1 MSRNFRTAHIYKFA
15 LYFVYLVALSSAS
28 AAAEI
33 AEQPTWGLG
42 DSWTYS
48 RTLYATAASRSTER
62 SEYTM
67 VVSAKKQDFYTLSYS
82 SLDSNGKS
90 TEAPTYWSTATNFI
104 NWRGDGGKRQE
115 YAWYRWPL
123 EQGQTWEYLWLQP
136 GMGETAW
143 KAKVRGWETITVPAG
158 TFRAIRID
166 LENSC
171 YYQGVDG
178 GVCRQ
183 EDIVWYSPMVRAKV
197 RLERRTFSR
206 AYQGSNTVEELIS
219 YSVR

>member
-1 MSRNFRTAHIYKFA
+1 MIRRLRNARFSNFA
-15 LYFVYLVALSSAS
+15 LSLVCVFGIAQIC

-33 AEQPTWGLG
+33 AEQPTWDLG

-48 RTLYATAASRSTER
+48 RTLYATAASRTTER

-67 VVSAKKQDFYTLSYS
+67 VVSAKKQDFYTLFYS
-82 SLDSNGKS
+82 SLDSHGKS
-90 TEAPTYWSTATNFI
+90 SDATTYWSMATNWI
-104 NWRGDGGKRQE
+104 NWRGEGGKRQE
-115 YAWYRWPL
+115 FVWYRWPL
-123 EQGQTWEYLWLQP
+123 EEGQTWEYLWVQP

-166 LENSC
+166 VENSC

-183 EDIVWYSPMVRAKV
+183 EDIVWYSPVVRAKV
-197 RLERRTFSR
+197 RLERRTYSR
-206 AYQGSNTVEELIS
+206 AYQGSNIVEELVA